1 MTITHVWIDEGC
13 IACGACPMTA
23 PTVFVIPDDVA
34 EAYVMG
40 SARVDGCASPN
51 RRERSPLHLSISAT
65 DSETIE
71 EAAHGCPVDVIRF
84 LTAA

>member
-13 IACGACPMTA
+13 INCGACPMTA
-23 PTVFVIPDDVA
+23 PTVFFIADDVA

-40 SARVDGCASPN
+40 SARVDECAGPN
-51 RRERSPLHLSISAT
+51 RIERSSLRPTISAA
-65 DSETIE
+65 DSECIE
-71 EAAHGCPVDVIRF
+71 EAANGCPADVIRF